1 MRTKKEVEEMIA
13 SINCEIENQKHFQK
27 TSQNKEVSK
36 NFDRIIFELQQ
47 RIELL
52 EWVILEDE

>member
-1 MRTKKEVEEMIA
+1 MRTKKEVEEMIS
-13 SINCEIENQKHFQK
+13 SINRDIEDQKHFQK
-27 TSQNKEVSK
+27 SAQNKEVSK
-36 NFDRIIFELQQ
+36 NFDRIILELKQ

>member
-13 SINCEIENQKHFQK
+13 SINRDIEDQKLFQK
-27 TSQNKEVSK
+27 SAQNKEVSK
-36 NFDRIIFELQQ
+36 SFDRIILELKQ
-47 RIELL
+47 RVELL

>member
-13 SINCEIENQKHFQK
+13 SINRDIEDQKHFQK
-27 TSQNKEVSK
+27 LAQNKEVSK
-36 NFDRIIFELQQ
+36 NFDRIILELKQ